1 LKRRAARLLLLAPL
15 LAVGCSLFRR
25 PASEAGPQP
34 RYVVG
39 SAYQAGG
46 VWFYPREDFH
56 LNATG
61 LAVTL
66 PDRSGLTADGE
77 RRDANAMAGAHA
89 TVQLPTIARV
99 TNLETGLQV
108 LIRINDRGPANP
120 GRLIGLTRHAADRL
134 GMTPGAVARVRV
146 QVEDEPSQAL
156 RDALRGGSVAVA
168 SAPLGKVTAEPLAPP
183 PGLTQSTRGRAI
195 AGIMPVTASIASP
208 VVAPAILPD
217 TAVAVPAYP
226 GQLWLW
232 AGEFGQAGYAN
243 QVRSRLAVVGTTV
256 ERLRQGRSDIFRVRA
271 GPFADVA
278 AADSALTRAMRAG
291 VTDARIV
298 VE

>member
-1 LKRRAARLLLLAPL
+1 
-15 LAVGCSLFRR
+15 
-25 PASEAGPQP
+25 
-34 RYVVG
+34 
-39 SAYQAGG
+39 
-46 VWFYPREDFH
+46 
-56 LNATG
+56 
-61 LAVTL
+61 
-66 PDRSGLTADGE
+66 
-77 RRDANAMAGAHA
+77 
-89 TVQLPTIARV
+89 
-99 TNLETGLQV
+99 
-108 LIRINDRGPANP
+108 
-120 GRLIGLTRHAADRL
+120 
-134 GMTPGAVARVRV
+134 
-146 QVEDEPSQAL
+146 
-156 RDALRGGSVAVA
+156 
-168 SAPLGKVTAEPLAPP
+168 
-183 PGLTQSTRGRAI
+183 
-195 AGIMPVTASIASP
+195 MPVTASIASP